1 MNQPDHMPV
10 SARFFGD
17 VQKYLTRQ
25 YGLMTTV
32 GIGTC
37 VNSTERIA
45 QSYMEAVS
53 ALDYRFVKGNGTVIE
68 FREVLGPAQRLFTLT
83 RNLRVLEMHFFP
95 KMSRTSG
102 MPFRISF
109 ILWSRASFL
118 SIWPEVSVLT

>member
-1 MNQPDHMPV
+1 
-10 SARFFGD
+10 
-17 VQKYLTRQ
+17 
-25 YGLMTTV
+25 MTTV

-68 FREVLGPAQRLFTLT
+68 FREVLGPAHATVVYPHKEFESL
-83 RNLRVLEMHFFP
+83 RNALFP